1 MNMERNQGIQFLSRE
16 EIRAYQEKRMAEA
29 LDYVSKN
36 SPFYSKLFSD
46 NHIDISKIRT
56 LDDLS
61 CIPVTTKPDLQ
72 SRNQDFVCVPP
83 SEIVDYPT
91 TSGTLGDP
99 VTFAETESDLEHLAY
114 NEFLS
119 FSTAGFPGST
129 YTTRYPLI
137 RSPSRIPCPL
147 ATGSIGQTDAPAP

>member
-46 NHIDISKIRT
+46 NHIDISKIRS

-91 TSGTLGDP
+91 TSGPSAT
-99 VTFAETESDLEHLAY
+99 
-114 NEFLS
+114 
-119 FSTAGFPGST
+119 
-129 YTTRYPLI
+129 
-137 RSPSRIPCPL
+137 RSPLPRRNPIS
-147 ATGSIGQTDAPAP
+147 SIWPTMSSFPFPRQAAPGTTSYS